1 MRAGQEP
8 KPRHHTIAASSAL
21 TAAVLAAGITTA
33 NTTASAQDCRAG
45 LRRINIGVAAS
56 PPNVVHTS
64 PYVAKALGFFA
75 KRCLDVNI
83 VQFEGGLSPASV
95 TAVAQGGTLSGANEI
110 GIGRGLKVTQVWA
123 LAQRLPQVYMVAEGI
138 KTPADLKGKRL
149 SATGG
154 GIGGFQWRIAREI
167 LKSASLETTDAN
179 FINAATAGRVPGLV
193 TGQIDG
199 VALAPEDAFLARQQ
213 KPNVN
218 SLLLVAD
225 LLPQFM
231 YNAYGASLD
240 WLARDRP
247 LLRDAVAGMIEA
259 NRAMFTDRARVLP
272 VVIEA
277 TQKPKDAVEY
287 ALDFLTRNCVWS
299 VNHGLDPETTT
310 WNIENSIRN
319 GDLDAARKP
328 GVAQVADFK
337 FADEAVETAGGRV
350 KLGNCTK

>member
-1 MRAGQEP
+1 MRAGHETG
-8 KPRHHTIAASSAL
+8 PRQHAMAAVPAGI
-21 TAAVLAAGITTA
+21 AAVLAAGVVTWGTA
-33 NTTASAQDCRAG
+33 AGAQQCSG
-45 LRRINIGVAAS
+45 PLRRINIGVAAS

-64 PYVAKALGFFA
+64 PYVAKALGFFG
-75 KRCLDVNI
+75 KRCIDANI

-123 LAQRLPQVYMVAEGI
+123 LAQRLPQVYMVAESVR
-138 KTPADLKGKRL
+138 TAADLKGRKL

-167 LKSASLETTDAN
+167 LKSAGLDTTDAN

-213 KPNVN
+213 KPSVN

-225 LLPQFM
+225 LLPHFM

-240 WLARDRP
+240 WIARDRP
-247 LLRDAVAGMIEA
+247 LIRDAVAAMIEA
-259 NRAMFTDRARVLP
+259 NRAMFTDRAKVLP

-287 ALDFLTRNCVWS
+287 ALDFLTKTCIWS
-299 VNHGLDPETTT
+299 VNHGLDEATTA
-310 WNIENSIRN
+310 WNIDNSVGN
-319 GDLDAARKP
+319 GDLDAAKKP
-328 GVAQVADFK
+328 AIAQVADFK
-337 FADEAVETAGGRV
+337 LAEEAVAEAGGRV
-350 KLGNCTK
+350 TLGTCAK

>member
-1 MRAGQEP
+1 MR
-8 KPRHHTIAASSAL
+8 K
-21 TAAVLAAGITTA
+21 
-33 NTTASAQDCRAG
+33 
-45 LRRINIGVAAS
+45 INIGVAAS
-56 PPNVVHTS
+56 PPNVVHTT

-75 KRCLDVNI
+75 RRCIDANI

-95 TAVAQGGTLSGANEI
+95 TAVAQGTALSGANEI

-123 LAQRLPQVYMVAEGI
+123 LAQKLPQVYMVAEGI
-138 KTPADLKGKRL
+138 RTPADLKGKKL

-167 LKSASLETTDAN
+167 MKSGGLDASQAN

-213 KPNVN
+213 KPSVN

-240 WLARDRP
+240 WIARDRP

-259 NRAMFTDRARVLP
+259 NRAMFTDRAKVLP
-272 VVIEA
+272 IVLEA
-277 TQKPKDAVEY
+277 SQKPKDAVEY
-287 ALDFLTRNCVWS
+287 ALEFLTAKCIWS
-299 VNHGLDPETTT
+299 VNHGLSPDNTA
-310 WNIENSIRN
+310 WNIENSVRN
-319 GDLDAARKP
+319 GDVDAAKKP
-328 GVAQVADFK
+328 TVEQVADFK
-337 FADEAVETAGGRV
+337 FAEEAVVTAGGRV
-350 KLGNCTK
+350 KLGDCTQ